1 MSEGPKKC
9 FHTVE
14 NSVSCPHHDNGFRSR
29 EVGMKRSFAPVLVLW
44 GLCLLGSGCL
54 VRSLYPWLSEE
65 TRVADPSLAGAWQDV
80 EKECIVFFNAN
91 TATNYD
97 VLMVQ
102 EGEDISR
109 FSASLHRIGET
120 LLLQVAPENRTDLG
134 AFATLPGHLLYKA
147 VPEGDSLRLYAVDLD
162 SFAER
167 AQKSGVAVLPDSA
180 KDKGFILLPPTGD
193 LEAFVRTQLPEPGF
207 FGQDPF
213 FSFHRLPAKAD

>member
-1 MSEGPKKC
+1 
-9 FHTVE
+9 
-14 NSVSCPHHDNGFRSR
+14 
-29 EVGMKRSFAPVLVLW
+29 MKRFFSLLLVLL
-44 GLCLLGSGCL
+44 GLCLFGCGCL

-80 EKECIVFFNAN
+80 EKECIVFFNS
-91 TATNYD
+91 TTSTNYD

-102 EGEDISR
+102 EGEDVSR
-109 FSASLHRIGET
+109 FSASLHRLDDA

-147 VPEGDSLRLYAVDLD
+147 VLEGDALLLYAVDLD
-162 SFAER
+162 SFAGR
-167 AQKSGVAVLPDSA
+167 AQQSGVAVLPDSA

-213 FSFHRLPAKAD
+213 FSFRRLPAKAD